1 MNTTPEPHEV
11 GDEVHRN
18 PEKFVYPSN
27 PTFDEIFSG
36 ATEELMGFRD
46 FNDPIRDL
54 ARAAEMYYDEGRYM
68 AGADKE
74 EFACEYVS
82 DLAEPGK
89 LKGCVLPEGH
99 AMPHMFLHPK
109 DESVPTATIT
119 EPEAAEAEKDDVE
132 GEDLEYYAARAMSA
146 RQREDMK
153 KLKDKAFIYA
163 WAHEELRK
171 EKLGHV
177 EPAPTPTDG
186 PSMHDLVIED
196 MAKRKSFGLAKYGTL
211 LQAGNGRDALMDAY
225 EEVLDLAVYLRQA
238 IEERYP
244 QRYVK
249 GLDTE
254 VSGDES

>member
-1 MNTTPEPHEV
+1 
-11 GDEVHRN
+11 
-18 PEKFVYPSN
+18 
-27 PTFDEIFSG
+27 
-36 ATEELMGFRD
+36 MGFND
-46 FNDPIRDL
+46 YNDPVKGL
-54 ARAAEMYYDEGRYM
+54 ALAAEMYYDEERYM

-99 AMPHMFLHPK
+99 AMPHMFSHPM
-109 DESVPTATIT
+109 DELSERTRKFALDD
-119 EPEAAEAEKDDVE
+119 AED
-132 GEDLEYYAARAMSA
+132 
-146 RQREDMK
+146 
-153 KLKDKAFIYA
+153 
-163 WAHEELRK
+163 LRK

-177 EPAPTPTDG
+177 EPAPTPTG
-186 PSMHDLVIED
+186 GASMHDLVIED
-196 MAKRKSFGLAKYGTL
+196 MAKRKEFGLAKYGTL

>member
-1 MNTTPEPHEV
+1 
-11 GDEVHRN
+11 
-18 PEKFVYPSN
+18 
-27 PTFDEIFSG
+27 
-36 ATEELMGFRD
+36 MGFRD

-54 ARAAEMYYDEGRYM
+54 ARAAEMHYDEERYM

-74 EFACEYVS
+74 EFACE
-82 DLAEPGK
+82 A
-89 LKGCVLPEGH
+89 
-99 AMPHMFLHPK
+99 
-109 DESVPTATIT
+109 DE
-119 EPEAAEAEKDDVE
+119 D
-132 GEDLEYYAARAMSA
+132 
-146 RQREDMK
+146 
-153 KLKDKAFIYA
+153 
-163 WAHEELRK
+163 LRK

-177 EPAPTPTDG
+177 EPAPTPNDG

-196 MAKRKSFGLAKYGTL
+196 MAKRKEFGLAKYGTL